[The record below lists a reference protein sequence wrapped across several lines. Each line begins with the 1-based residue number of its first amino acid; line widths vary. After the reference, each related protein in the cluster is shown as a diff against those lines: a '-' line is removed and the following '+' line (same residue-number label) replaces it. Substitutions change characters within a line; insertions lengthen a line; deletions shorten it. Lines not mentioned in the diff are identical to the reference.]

1 VTRAELAAGPTLAE
15 VAAARIEDSV
25 SAIERLLEP
34 EPLDAIAAAGAALV
48 DALRAGGKLL
58 VFGNGGS
65 AADADHIAA
74 ELLGRFQRERR
85 ALAAVALASN
95 PATVTAIANDYAFD
109 DVFARQLEALC
120 RPGDVVLAI
129 STSGSSANVI
139 AGVEQA
145 RRCGATVIGLTGEHG
160 GPLAAR
166 CDVCVQVPAT
176 RTARIQEGHTLVAH
190 VLCEIVEDALAGDA

>member
-1 VTRAELAAGPTLAE
+1 VTGAELAAAPTLAE

-25 SAIERLLEP
+25 SAIQRLLES
-34 EPLDAIAAAGAALV
+34 EHLDAIAAAAAALV

-65 AADADHIAA
+65 ATDADHIAA
-74 ELLGRFQRERR
+74 ELLGRFQRERT
-85 ALAAVALASN
+85 ALAAIALTSS
-95 PATVTAIANDYAFD
+95 PATVTAIANDYAFK

-129 STSGSSANVI
+129 STSGSSANVL

-145 RRCGATVIGLTGEHG
+145 RSSGATVIGLTGEDG
-160 GPLAAR
+160 GLLAAR
-166 CDVCVQVPAT
+166 CDVCIRMPAS
-176 RTARIQEGHTLVAH
+176 RTARIQEGHTLIAH
-190 VLCEIVEDALAGDA
+190 VLCEVVEDALAGDG